1 MFDERR
7 GSIPGIGIAINK
19 DPRNPPPSRS
29 AYRDAGVDID
39 AGDRFVHRIAP
50 VAAATRRPGG
60 DAGIGGFGAFF
71 DLGSAGYEDPILVA
85 AADGVGTKLLVA
97 RDVGRHRSVGMDLV
111 AMCVNDLVVHG
122 AEPLFF
128 LDYLAMGK
136 LDAGTGEAIVEGI
149 ADACIEAGCAL
160 VGGETAEL
168 PGLYPKSGYDL
179 AGFAVGAVER
189 GMEIT
194 GERARPGDVVLGL
207 ASNGLHSNGFS
218 LVRSIVSRLS
228 LSYAD
233 PAPFEPGRSLGC
245 ALLEPTRLYVGSCL
259 AAARSRL
266 VHALAHVTG
275 GGLAGNLARVLPAGV
290 RAEIDAASWPAPPV
304 FRWLVNEGG
313 VPPAEA
319 LRTFNMGIG
328 MAVVAAAGRAEEAI
342 RFFGDRGETVFRIG
356 AIVDGTGDGPSVEI
370 GGELGS

>member
-1 MFDERR
+1 MFDGRR
-7 GSIPGIGIAINK
+7 GRIPGIEAAINK
-19 DPRNPPPSRS
+19 NARNPAPSTN
-29 AYRDAGVDID
+29 AYRAAGVDVD
-39 AGDRFVHRIAP
+39 AGDRFVRGIAP
-50 VAAATRRPGG
+50 LAAATRRPGG
-60 DAGIGGFGAFF
+60 DAEIGGFGAFF

-85 AADGVGTKLLVA
+85 ATDGVGTKLLIA
-97 RDVGRHRSVGMDLV
+97 RDVGRHRAVGRDVV

-128 LDYLAMGK
+128 LDYLAMGE
-136 LDAGTGEAIVEGI
+136 LDADAGKAVVEGI
-149 ADACIEAGCAL
+149 ADACVEAGCAL
-160 VGGETAEL
+160 AGGETAEL
-168 PGLYPKSGYDL
+168 PGLYPPSGYDL

-189 GMEIT
+189 GMLVT
-194 GERARPGDVVLGL
+194 GEHVRPGDAVLGL

-233 PAPFEPGRSLGC
+233 PAPFEPGRPLGR

-259 AAARSRL
+259 AVARSRL

-275 GGLAGNLARVLPAGV
+275 GGLAGNLARVLPGDV
-290 RAEIDAASWPAPPV
+290 RAEIDAASWPVPPV

-313 VPPAEA
+313 VPPDDA

-328 MAVVAAAGRAEEAI
+328 MAVVAAAGRAEETI
-342 RFFGDRGETVFRIG
+342 RLLADRGETVFRIG
-356 AIVDGTGDGPSVEI
+356 AITDRTEEGPSVAI
-370 GGELGS
+370 GGDLGL